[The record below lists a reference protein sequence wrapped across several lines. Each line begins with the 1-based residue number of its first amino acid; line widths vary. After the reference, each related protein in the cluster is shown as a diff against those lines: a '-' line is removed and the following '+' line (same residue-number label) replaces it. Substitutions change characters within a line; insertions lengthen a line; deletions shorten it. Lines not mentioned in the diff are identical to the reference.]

1 MASFHLRSSTIRLGI
16 FISTILI
23 AVILIFQ
30 LAWLN
35 KVYKLEQ
42 KEFHH
47 SVIKSVRG
55 LYEDLNVSSFNTSHL
70 NSLIENP
77 ASGLYLAKIDLPV
90 NKDSVVEYLQS
101 ELEDFDVFTL
111 CRAGLYSSSENRY
124 ITTVDIFFKSVKEKE
139 NAKKILPTLKRN
151 YDYLAL
157 YFPNR
162 NQYILSQMNVWIIST
177 GIMLVVLILFSGG
190 LFYFYR
196 QKFIN
201 EIQKDFTNSFTHEFK
216 TPVSVISLAADVLSD
231 EAILNKPAKLATYA
245 GIVKYQANYLQSQIE
260 KLLQFANSD
269 SKRLRLNKE
278 AVNLHNIISE
288 ASENLAPL
296 ISQKNVQLHFRL
308 DAVNFIL
315 NADRNYLLIVI
326 MNLLDNAIKYSKEPH
341 ISIVTR
347 NEGRNI
353 LFSITDNGVGIDKK
367 EQKKIFQKFYR
378 SREGEVYNTKGFGLG
393 LTFVK
398 MILDA
403 HKGQIEI
410 ESIPGLGSTF
420 HVSLPLK

>member
-16 FISTILI
+16 FISTLLI

-35 KVYKLEQ
+35 KVYRLEQ

-124 ITTVDIFFKSVKEKE
+124 ITTADIFFKSVKEKD
-139 NAKKILPTLKRN
+139 KTKRPLPILKRN

-162 NQYILSQMNVWIIST
+162 NQYILSQINVWVIST

-216 TPVSVISLAADVLSD
+216 TPVSVISLAADVLLD

-245 GIVKYQANYLQSQIE
+245 GIVKYQANYLHS
-260 KLLQFANSD
+260 
-269 SKRLRLNKE
+269 
-278 AVNLHNIISE
+278 
-288 ASENLAPL
+288 
-296 ISQKNVQLHFRL
+296 
-308 DAVNFIL
+308 IL
-315 NADRNYLLIVI
+315 
-326 MNLLDNAIKYSKEPH
+326 
-341 ISIVTR
+341 
-347 NEGRNI
+347 
-353 LFSITDNGVGIDKK
+353 
-367 EQKKIFQKFYR
+367 KFYPKI
-378 SREGEVYNTKGFGLG
+378 V
-393 LTFVK
+393 
-398 MILDA
+398 
-403 HKGQIEI
+403 
-410 ESIPGLGSTF
+410 P
-420 HVSLPLK
+420 SLHGTAFAQM